1 VEAGVI
7 RVVTEE
13 IVEARP
19 ASAAEHLSRLTWEA
33 LAGVAGIDLSYRTPG
48 RLRMNGGVWYLTDA
62 RNGTLVNLDY
72 LDATSDAV
80 THRSVSPAGLVGV
93 GWELA
98 ADVMLVEETR
108 GALFARSYAR
118 LGYRGGY
125 RAWAARGGR
134 YEYPDRQGRFAD
146 DQELVRYRVLHQV
159 FEVGAFVEL
168 GQARSGFYG
177 RLGGTVSFLPLVDD
191 RDTHVLSGTDYYN
204 TYRRGW
210 YLRPEIAVGVGLA
223 GGGAVEAFY
232 EPSWQFAFD
241 ETETRIKTPSGVYR
255 VAETP
260 NYRMTMHRAG
270 IRVVWPAAH
279 GTARPGTAPPNRA
292 IPPPFPQEQ

>member
-1 VEAGVI
+1 MSRERLSIAVLAVLAGMAGADAYPSPRCCGRTTGWTIGVEAGVI

-62 RNGTLVNLDY
+62 RDGTLVNLDY

-108 GALFARSYAR
+108 GALLARSYAR

-134 YEYPDRQGRFAD
+134 YEYPDRQ
-146 DQELVRYRVLHQV
+146 
-159 FEVGAFVEL
+159 
-168 GQARSGFYG
+168 
-177 RLGGTVSFLPLVDD
+177 
-191 RDTHVLSGTDYYN
+191 
-204 TYRRGW
+204 
-210 YLRPEIAVGVGLA
+210 
-223 GGGAVEAFY
+223 
-232 EPSWQFAFD
+232 
-241 ETETRIKTPSGVYR
+241 
-255 VAETP
+255 
-260 NYRMTMHRAG
+260 
-270 IRVVWPAAH
+270 VV
-279 GTARPGTAPPNRA
+279 
-292 IPPPFPQEQ
+292 